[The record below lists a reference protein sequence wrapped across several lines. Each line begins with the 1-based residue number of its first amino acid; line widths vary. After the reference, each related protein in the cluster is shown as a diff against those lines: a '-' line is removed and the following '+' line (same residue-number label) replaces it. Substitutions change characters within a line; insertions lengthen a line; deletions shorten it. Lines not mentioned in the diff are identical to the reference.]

1 MGITFKENCP
11 DIRNSK
17 VIDIIKEFKDYD
29 LNVDVYDPIADKIEV
44 KNNMNEIPL
53 GKQLKYALQEK
64 EALKEDVKEWFNLT
78 VEQQRQLSM
87 DFARATAEVLE
98 LQYKLAE
105 EVSIKQMIE
114 QEEERMLA
122 EEDLLR
128 QQEWMNAMDVAYEQ
142 GIYK

>member
-1 MGITFKENCP
+1 MT
-11 DIRNSK
+11 
-17 VIDIIKEFKDYD
+17 Y
-29 LNVDVYDPIADKIEV
+29 
-44 KNNMNEIPL
+44 EIPL

-78 VEQQRQLSM
+78 VEQQERLSE
-87 DFARATAEVLE
+87 DIARATAEVSA

-105 EVSIKQMIE
+105 EVSIQQMIE

-122 EEDLLR
+122 AEDLLR

>member
-1 MGITFKENCP
+1 
-11 DIRNSK
+11 
-17 VIDIIKEFKDYD
+17 
-29 LNVDVYDPIADKIEV
+29 
-44 KNNMNEIPL
+44 MNEIPL

-78 VEQQRQLSM
+78 VEQQERLSE
-87 DFARATAEVLE
+87 DIARATAEVLALE
-98 LQYKLAE
+98 YKLAE
-105 EVSIKQMIE
+105 EVSIQQMIE

>member
-1 MGITFKENCP
+1 
-11 DIRNSK
+11 
-17 VIDIIKEFKDYD
+17 
-29 LNVDVYDPIADKIEV
+29 
-44 KNNMNEIPL
+44 MNEIPL

-78 VEQQRQLSM
+78 VEQQERLSE
-87 DFARATAEVLE
+87 DIARATAEVSA

-105 EVSIKQMIE
+105 EVSIQQMIE

>member
-1 MGITFKENCP
+1 MT
-11 DIRNSK
+11 
-17 VIDIIKEFKDYD
+17 Y
-29 LNVDVYDPIADKIEV
+29 
-44 KNNMNEIPL
+44 EIPL

-78 VEQQRQLSM
+78 VEQQERLSE
-87 DFARATAEVLE
+87 DIARATAEVSA

-105 EVSIKQMIE
+105 EVSIQQMIE

>member
-1 MGITFKENCP
+1 
-11 DIRNSK
+11 
-17 VIDIIKEFKDYD
+17 
-29 LNVDVYDPIADKIEV
+29 
-44 KNNMNEIPL
+44 MNEIPL

-78 VEQQRQLSM
+78 VEQQERLSE
-87 DFARATAEVLE
+87 DIARATAEVSA

-105 EVSIKQMIE
+105 EVSIQQMIE

-128 QQEWMNAMDVAYEQ
+128 QQEWMHAMDVAYEQ